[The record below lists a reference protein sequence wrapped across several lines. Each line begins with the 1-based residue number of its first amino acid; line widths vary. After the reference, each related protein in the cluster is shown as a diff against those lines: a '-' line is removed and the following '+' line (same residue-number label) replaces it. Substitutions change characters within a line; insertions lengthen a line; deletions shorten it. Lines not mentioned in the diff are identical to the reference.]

1 MLPENNLN
9 DIVACIWAELTRAA
23 SDEGSDGNSEFRYAQ
38 LATIGPQNWPQTRTV
53 ILRHA
58 DAERREV
65 GFHTDRRSAKA
76 AELATETAVALVAHD
91 RPRGLQIRLWGQ
103 AELHVEDA
111 RASEAWAA
119 LYPPLRTPYR
129 TPFAPGNLIETP
141 ETADPTD
148 ASRNPANPEFGYEN
162 FAFVAIRVA
171 RLEWL
176 QLHPTGHRRA
186 RFEWSSRWEG
196 HWLAP

>member
-1 MLPENNLN
+1 MLPQDDLDEIN
-9 DIVACIWAELTRAA
+9 ASIWAELTIAA
-23 SDEGSDGNSEFRYAQ
+23 SQGASEFRHAQ
-38 LATIGPQNWPQTRTV
+38 LATIGPQNWPQSRTI

-76 AELATETAVALVAHD
+76 AELATETAVALVAYD

-103 AELHVEDA
+103 ADLHMDDA
-111 RASEAWAA
+111 SATEAWAT
-119 LYPPLRTPYR
+119 LHPPLRKPYR
-129 TPFAPGNLIETP
+129 SLYAPGHLLETP
-141 ETADPTD
+141 ETAEPED
-148 ASRNPANPEFGYEN
+148 ASHNPADLDFGYEN
-162 FAFVAIRVA
+162 FAFVAIRVV

-176 QLHPTGHRRA
+176 QLRPTGHRRA
-186 RFEWSSRWEG
+186 RFEWNSRWEG